1 MEPLYYSRGRL
12 AAAATFFLVVGG
24 FFVWLWMDPSW
35 AAASRRFGRLLA
47 SDFGRY
53 VLIPSCAAVCLAVSG
68 LTASLVLGNG
78 KALESS
84 GTHLIV
90 STVWGRKRI
99 ALSELRSFGI
109 ERSGRYPQLVLEGD
123 GIGILG
129 GSTLRIALGT
139 VQDGESRIPSLLD
152 TLAAL
157 RAEALRPRLDRASAA
172 PAASA
177 PPLPL
182 PQRAA
187 FGRKGS

>member
-12 AAAATFFLVVGG
+12 VSAATFFLVVGG
-24 FFVWLWMDPSW
+24 FFVWMWMDPSW
-35 AAASRRFGRLLA
+35 VRPSSRWGWLLG

-53 VLIPSCAAVCLAVSG
+53 IFIPSCAGVCLAVSG
-68 LTASLVLGNG
+68 LTASLGLGNG
-78 KALESS
+78 KALQST

-90 STVWGRKRI
+90 STLLGRKQI

-109 ERSGRYPQLVLEGD
+109 ERSGGYPHLVLEGD
-123 GIGILG
+123 GIGVLG

-157 RAEALRPRLDRASAA
+157 RADALRPRLDRARAA
-172 PAASA
+172 PGAAVPA
-177 PPLPL
+177 L